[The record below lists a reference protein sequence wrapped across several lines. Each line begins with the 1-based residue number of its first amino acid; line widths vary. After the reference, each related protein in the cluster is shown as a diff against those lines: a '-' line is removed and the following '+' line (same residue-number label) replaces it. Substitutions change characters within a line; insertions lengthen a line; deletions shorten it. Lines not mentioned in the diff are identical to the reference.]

1 MRRTESRRPLVLVAS
16 CLFVSAGLVAQE
28 PTTQTSN
35 GLITVAVESATGE
48 IRLSGR
54 TGQVFAHGTLRGK
67 PTAVTAQA
75 IHDPRLGEGK
85 MVVVA
90 YADGGRDQIALYAER
105 AFAFIQP
112 IFAHREAQRVVWNR
126 IPVLKLRLTQK
137 SAPADLVTLG
147 TGGLIPPAQAPA
159 SYAWMAVAEP
169 VSRAGVVAGWV
180 THERGSGIIAGA
192 VENGAVTLAG
202 RAEYGRLV
210 VEPKTEVP
218 GEVMA
223 VGEFSDARLGL
234 EAWASTVGEA
244 LAITLPPQPVVYCT
258 WYDNVHG
265 RASNEKAIAELSAFS
280 GKTLKPF
287 GLSCIQIDDGWQL
300 GDAKGNGPKKNFTG
314 FNPAGPYPSG
324 MQATATTIAG
334 NGLTPGIWI
343 LPFGGT
349 WDDPF
354 FAPHQEWFVKR
365 QADGKPFDTPWGGTC
380 LDMTQS
386 GAREFVRGE
395 ISQAV
400 GTWGYSYLKLDG
412 LSTGCGVRPQYV
424 NSGWKEDDLGD
435 AVFSDPLQAN
445 VEVFRG
451 GLRLIREA
459 AGPKTFILG
468 CAAPQNMRS
477 YAGVFGLV
485 DGMRMGPD
493 NNGSWDGW
501 YGSSPLFGS
510 RNYHLNGRIWWSDPD
525 PIYVRPSLPLT
536 SAQCIASWNALSGQ
550 MISLSDWLPT
560 LPPERLDIIKRVI
573 PGHGVTARP
582 VDLFERQP
590 QRTWVATDERKGRQR
605 RDVVGLY
612 NWDQN
617 TTVQRV
623 ALDRLAL
630 PAAERYIGF
639 DFWGDAFIKP
649 FRDSLELEVPGR
661 GCRIVA
667 IRLLLSRPFLLSTS
681 RHVSQGI
688 LEVQDE
694 VWDATSTTLRGT
706 SALVAA
712 DPYELRVVA
721 QAPDATWSVAG
732 VDVAREDRAAG
743 VTASF
748 TAEGGLIRVRLL
760 SPSSRAVAW
769 NVRFTRS
776 AATAATAPAPVA
788 GLAWTPAADRET
800 LTWTWN
806 RIDGAECELVI
817 GAQTPIRLATATGV
831 SVSPE
836 PGIPVTVTATVI
848 GWNGQRSAPTTIT
861 VTVPPGQPIPPKPA
875 KPTISLNSLTAV
887 LAKTKEG
894 RANPRMSVDGGPL
907 TIAGEVFADGIGVHA
922 PAELVYAV
930 KPEYR
935 RFVATVGLDDEVKG
949 SQATVVF
956 SVVAELAKG
965 KRKVLATSPK
975 LRAERKDPTWRFD
988 VQLPPGCEKLHLL
1001 VEDQDP
1007 TRSNRGHADWTDAGF
1022 ITKP

>member
-1 MRRTESRRPLVLVAS
+1 MRGIRSFHQLALVAS
-16 CLFVSAGLVAQE
+16 GLLVSTCLAAEE
-28 PTTQTSN
+28 PMTQSSN
-35 GLITVAVESATGE
+35 GQITVTVVPANGE
-48 IRLSGR
+48 ITLSGR
-54 TGQVFAHGTLRGK
+54 TGEVFAHGTLRGK
-67 PTAVTAQA
+67 PTTVTAQQV
-75 IHDPRLGEGK
+75 HDPRLGDGK
-85 MVVVA
+85 MVVIA
-90 YADGGRDQIALYAER
+90 YAEGGRDQITLYPER
-105 AFAFIQP
+105 PFAFIQP
-112 IFAHREAQRVVWNR
+112 IFAHHETQRVVLNR
-126 IPVLKLRLTQK
+126 IPVLKLSLHRATP
-137 SAPADLVTLG
+137 PAGLVSLG

-169 VSRAGVVAGWV
+169 ISRVGIVAGWI

-210 VEPKTEVP
+210 VEPKAEVP
-218 GEVMA
+218 GEVLA

-234 EAWASTVGEA
+234 EAWASTVGEV
-244 LAITLPPQPVVYCT
+244 LAIKLPPQPIVYCT

-265 RASNEKAIAELSAFS
+265 RASNEKAIAELSEFAARS
-280 GKTLKPF
+280 LKPF
-287 GLSCIQIDDGWQL
+287 GLSCIQIDDGWQM
-300 GDAKGNGPKKNFTG
+300 GDPKGNGPKKNFSE
-314 FNPAGPYPSG
+314 FNPNGPFPGG
-324 MQATATTIAG
+324 MQATAAAITG
-334 NGLTPGIWI
+334 YGFTPGLWI

-349 WDDPF
+349 WNDPF

-380 LDMTQS
+380 LDMTQP

-400 GTWGYSYLKLDG
+400 GTWGYRYLKLDG

-424 NSGWKEDDLGD
+424 NAGWKEDDLGD
-435 AVFSDPLQAN
+435 AVFSDPSKAN

-451 GLRLIREA
+451 GLRLIRQA
-459 AGPKTFILG
+459 TGPGTFILG

-493 NNGSWDGW
+493 NSGSWEGW
-501 YGSSPLFGS
+501 FRSSPLFGS

-525 PIYVRPSLPLT
+525 PIYVRPALPLV
-536 SAQCIASWNALSGQ
+536 SAQCIASWNALAGQ

-560 LPPERLDIIKRVI
+560 LPPERLEIIKRVI

-582 VDLFERQP
+582 IDLFEHQP
-590 QRTWVATDERKGRQR
+590 QQSWLVTDERQGRQR
-605 RDVVGLY
+605 RDLLGLF
-612 NWDQN
+612 NWDQAA
-617 TTVQRV
+617 TVQRV
-623 ALDRLAL
+623 ALNRLAL
-630 PAAERYIGF
+630 PPAERYIGF
-639 DFWGDAFIKP
+639 DFWGDTFLKP
-649 FRDSLELEVPGR
+649 FSDSLELDVPGH
-661 GCRIVA
+661 GCRIAA
-667 IRLLLSRPFLLSTS
+667 IRPLLARPFLLSTS

-694 VWDATSTTLRGT
+694 AWDATSMTLRGT

-712 DPYELRVVA
+712 DPYELRLVA
-721 QAPDATWSVAG
+721 QAPNATWSVAG
-732 VDVAREDRAAG
+732 VNVAPEDRTAG
-743 VTASF
+743 VTESF
-748 TAEGGLIRVRLL
+748 TAQGGLVRVRLL
-760 SPSSRAVAW
+760 SPTSRTVAW

-776 AATAATAPAPVA
+776 VATTAIAPPAVA
-788 GLAWTPAADRET
+788 GLTWTPAEDRES

-806 RIDGAECELVI
+806 RIDGAECELMI
-817 GAQTPIRLATATGV
+817 GKQAPIRMATAAFV
-831 SVSPE
+831 SAAPE
-836 PGIPVTVTATVI
+836 PGVPVTVTATVVTWD
-848 GWNGQRSAPTTIT
+848 GKRSDPTTIT

-894 RANPRMSVDGGPL
+894 RANARMSVDGGPL
-907 TIAGEVFADGIGVHA
+907 TIAGDVFADGIGVHA
-922 PAELVYAV
+922 PAELVYVV

-949 SQATVVF
+949 SQAAVVF

-975 LRAERKDPTWRFD
+975 LRSERKDPTWRFD
-988 VQLPPGCEKLHLL
+988 LPLPPGCEKLHLV

-1007 TRSNRGHADWTDAGF
+1007 TQSNRGHADWADAGF
-1022 ITKP
+1022 ITAP